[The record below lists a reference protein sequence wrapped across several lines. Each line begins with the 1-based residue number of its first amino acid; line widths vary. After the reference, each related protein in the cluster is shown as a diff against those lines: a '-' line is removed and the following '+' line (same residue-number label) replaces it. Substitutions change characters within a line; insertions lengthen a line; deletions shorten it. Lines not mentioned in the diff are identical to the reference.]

1 MPWDA
6 LFLAG
11 VMCRVRQTSYLNSPF
26 FSHNLNGDNR
36 TMTLVEI
43 SENQSS
49 MQCKGMQLRPPRQ
62 AFQPECLGQFW
73 IKMSKIIQALTSK
86 VLGMPSGFSF

>member
-1 MPWDA
+1 MGCPIPCGCYVPCSA
-6 LFLAG
+6 NQLSEF
-11 VMCRVRQTSYLNSPF
+11 PFF